1 MEGNTEDEPQS
12 LQSCMYQGL
21 KHLYQARQLCDV
33 TLVAEGKHFPCHRM
47 LLASVSLYFRSMF
60 TSNFRESRDG
70 EIVLQSMAPSTLESV
85 LNYLYTGEISLSS
98 ETAEDLF
105 VAASWLQIHP
115 LEETVSRFLQENIST
130 ENCFRLCALADIHN
144 HQALLFVATHY
155 IMQEFERLSE
165 EEDFLHLDANILSRI
180 ISSDNLTVASEL
192 VVCQAVQRWVKFQP
206 AQRLPQQDKLMGHV
220 RFHLMS
226 DAELAEVAHCADVE
240 IPKRQLKGEDG
251 QWVNGGPR
259 QGMYEECIVCMTTG
273 TWDDDCV
280 PRSVCSTNIICF
292 DPKTETFD
300 SLPPLKYVS
309 SSHCTA
315 VEHKLYVSGG
325 YTSGPLNG
333 LSCSDTLYEY
343 SVFTGKWTQLPSMSK
358 CRSGHT
364 FLACN
369 QKLYA
374 VGGHPS
380 MSLDVSGECFDLV
393 QNSWSLIA
401 DMPFHLVRV
410 ASAVLKA
417 KLYLIGEQG
426 YGYSGRVSSQGFL
439 IYDTNLNRW
448 TERVVGTEL
457 WSMTAITMDN
467 GIYLVGM
474 QTKDFWS
481 REAFCDENK
490 CVFLTE
496 DCNVCLNRIPK
507 FPIDVANP
515 GGVQWQ
521 GRIYVLGGEGEDDIF
536 NPCNS
541 IYHWAP
547 GESNWTLCPRTLPFD
562 NEERYAFGNVTLK
575 RPKKILPLKRRI

>member
-1 MEGNTEDEPQS
+1 
-12 LQSCMYQGL
+12 MYQGL

-70 EIVLQSMAPSTLESV
+70 EIVLQSVAPSTLESV

-251 QWVNGGPR
+251 QWETWEQGGESKLLAEKMSTERRPRPGGPAEERGGCPWLSLWTTLIPALALKACVMCGCLVLLVR
-259 QGMYEECIVCMTTG
+259 QRCE
-273 TWDDDCV
+273 
-280 PRSVCSTNIICF
+280 
-292 DPKTETFD
+292 
-300 SLPPLKYVS
+300 
-309 SSHCTA
+309 
-315 VEHKLYVSGG
+315 EHKILRQ
-325 YTSGPLNG
+325 TSTEWHCVLETPESKEFPAQLGRQERSYYIG
-333 LSCSDTLYEY
+333 LSSQKVEGQWHWVDQTPYNQATTFWRPKEPSFLDNETCT
-343 SVFTGKWTQLPSMSK
+343 VFHMDI
-358 CRSGHT
+358 
-364 FLACN
+364 N
-369 QKLYA
+369 Q
-374 VGGHPS
+374 
-380 MSLDVSGECFDLV
+380 
-393 QNSWSLIA
+393 
-401 DMPFHLVRV
+401 
-410 ASAVLKA
+410 
-417 KLYLIGEQG
+417 QG
-426 YGYSGRVSSQGFL
+426 
-439 IYDTNLNRW
+439 NRNW
-448 TERVVGTEL
+448 K
-457 WSMTAITMDN
+457 N
-467 GIYLVGM
+467 
-474 QTKDFWS
+474 
-481 REAFCDENK
+481 
-490 CVFLTE
+490 
-496 DCNVCLNRIPK
+496 
-507 FPIDVANP
+507 
-515 GGVQWQ
+515 
-521 GRIYVLGGEGEDDIF
+521 
-536 NPCNS
+536 NPCTHDF
-541 IYHWAP
+541 Y
-547 GESNWTLCPRTLPFD
+547 
-562 NEERYAFGNVTLK
+562 
-575 RPKKILPLKRRI
+575 RICETTAANI

>member
-1 MEGNTEDEPQS
+1 
-12 LQSCMYQGL
+12 MYQGL

-70 EIVLQSMAPSTLESV
+70 EIVLQSVAPSTLESV

-251 QWVNGGPR
+251 QWEVGGNKGLEKAEEGEMDEVQAREEFERKQRWRGGKRPTERRELRRYGAWQSTPQEKGPAEERGGCPWLSLWTTLIPALALKACVMCGCLVLLVR
-259 QGMYEECIVCMTTG
+259 QRCE
-273 TWDDDCV
+273 
-280 PRSVCSTNIICF
+280 
-292 DPKTETFD
+292 
-300 SLPPLKYVS
+300 
-309 SSHCTA
+309 
-315 VEHKLYVSGG
+315 EHKILRQ
-325 YTSGPLNG
+325 TSTEWHCVLETPESKEFPAQLGRQERSYYIG
-333 LSCSDTLYEY
+333 LSSQKVEGQWHWVDQTPYNQATTFWRPKEPSFLDNETCT
-343 SVFTGKWTQLPSMSK
+343 VFHMDI
-358 CRSGHT
+358 
-364 FLACN
+364 N
-369 QKLYA
+369 Q
-374 VGGHPS
+374 
-380 MSLDVSGECFDLV
+380 
-393 QNSWSLIA
+393 
-401 DMPFHLVRV
+401 
-410 ASAVLKA
+410 
-417 KLYLIGEQG
+417 QG
-426 YGYSGRVSSQGFL
+426 
-439 IYDTNLNRW
+439 NRNW
-448 TERVVGTEL
+448 K
-457 WSMTAITMDN
+457 N
-467 GIYLVGM
+467 
-474 QTKDFWS
+474 
-481 REAFCDENK
+481 
-490 CVFLTE
+490 
-496 DCNVCLNRIPK
+496 
-507 FPIDVANP
+507 
-515 GGVQWQ
+515 
-521 GRIYVLGGEGEDDIF
+521 
-536 NPCNS
+536 NPCTHDF
-541 IYHWAP
+541 Y
-547 GESNWTLCPRTLPFD
+547 
-562 NEERYAFGNVTLK
+562 
-575 RPKKILPLKRRI
+575 RICETTAANI